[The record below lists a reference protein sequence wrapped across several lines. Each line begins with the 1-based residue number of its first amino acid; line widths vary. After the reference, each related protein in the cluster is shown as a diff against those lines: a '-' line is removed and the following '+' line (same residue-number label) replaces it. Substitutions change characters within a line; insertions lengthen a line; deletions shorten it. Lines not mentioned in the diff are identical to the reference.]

1 MVDVDDVDA
10 VVTTAVDV
18 GVDASAVVVALEVG
32 EAGVEAE
39 DSGGIVLVVEDVE
52 EEAAAVIKLVV
63 KLLVDENAVLV
74 EEELAV
80 VLAELLVGTE
90 LVE

>member
-39 DSGGIVLVVEDVE
+39 DLGVIVLVVEDVE